1 MSLIGI
7 WAARIKLRMNQFIL
21 HCLRKKNSQNKALL
35 VGGFNPSVNGN
46 LPPNRVEN
54 KKYLKPPPRLH
65 FQLFVYVCYEQV
77 QFPASWCHQ
86 FPYPAIVPSKKKLPS
101 SRQPMDLSQRCHYG
115 TDRRHICHI
124 SVQWRGF
131 LRNAHRFQEKYVEM
145 LCFSGR
151 ALEKAAFYNINF
163 TFSSAFR

>member
-65 FQLFVYVCYEQV
+65 FQLFVYVCSEQA

-86 FPYPAIVPSKKKLPS
+86 FPYPAIVPSINPPFVQATNGSVTKVSLWDGSQAYLSYLCTMERFPQ
-101 SRQPMDLSQRCHYG
+101 QPHK
-115 TDRRHICHI
+115 
-124 SVQWRGF
+124 
-131 LRNAHRFQEKYVEM
+131 FQEKYVKM

-151 ALEKAAFYNINF
+151 ALERLPSII
-163 TFSSAFR
+163 